1 MVLPKPAM
9 YTGGNKPKLRAVMLQ
24 NVAGL
29 HYICITAQ
37 KPPAN
42 IDSLSVPALTGKYDF
57 YFTVGFPVID
67 TLQVSHEF
75 SSGHNFIQYMLLTNS
90 ILKKQN

>member
-57 YFTVGFPVID
+57 YFTVGFPVYRH
-67 TLQVSHEF
+67 TTSFSRVFNQVIISF
-75 SSGHNFIQYMLLTNS
+75 SNFI
-90 ILKKQN
+90 